1 MTFDVNHLQRPALLL
16 LNGVVYVG
24 FVSGPVEGVGEFNNG
39 WLFGYSFNGSSFTQT
54 AIFNTTPN
62 GTGGGI
68 WQSGAGPAS
77 DGSYIYLATGNGT
90 FDLAGVQNA
99 SIDAGDTLLQLNP
112 SNLTRHDYYT
122 PYDVFTYNGTGRC
135 TPPNDEDFGSGGVL
149 LPTNY
154 TYTSTSGTCSG
165 GCSVVINA
173 DKDSNLYVANQGGLG
188 GFNSNGGNNIQT
200 LLEPHDINGHK
211 LDTDQGYW
219 ASPAYWKYMT
229 GSTPTYMLYYS
240 ATTDT
245 KQAAPYPINGYQLAT
260 SGASGPIPD
269 PPTASTPTAF
279 CQYSPTPSVSSNG
292 TTAGTGIVW
301 AIEHGNTRNPQFNDC
316 QGQTKQ
322 AALHAFNATNL
333 AAPELYNSRG
343 LPAGT
348 TGSVTTFST
357 PTIFKGRVYIGTQTG
372 INVFGLCTSC
382 PH

>member
-16 LNGVVYVG
+16 LGSGSSAVVYVG
-24 FVSGPVEGVGEFNNG
+24 FASGPVDDVGELNNG
-39 WLFGYSFNGSSFTQT
+39 WLFGYPFNGSTFSQP

-77 DGSYIYLATGNGT
+77 DGGYIYLATGNGT
-90 FDLAGVQNA
+90 FDLAGVQNI

-122 PYDVFTYNGTGRC
+122 PSDVFSYNGTGLC
-135 TPPNDEDFGSGGVL
+135 LDMADEDFGSGGVL
-149 LPTNY
+149 AVPSPFAYKNH
-154 TYTSTSGTCSG
+154 
-165 GCSVVINA
+165 SVVVNA
-173 DKDSNLYVANQGGLG
+173 DKQSNLYVANQSSLG

-200 LLEPHDINGHK
+200 LLEPHDRNGHK

-245 KQAAPYPINGYQLAT
+245 KLAAPYPINGYQLAT
-260 SGASGPIPD
+260 SGTSGPIPD
-269 PPTASTPTAF
+269 PPTASTPTGF

-292 TTAGTGIVW
+292 TTPGTGIVW
-301 AIEHGNTRNPQFNDC
+301 AIEHGNTDNPSQNDC
-316 QGQTKQ
+316 NGSPLQ
-322 AALHAFNATNL
+322 AALHAFNATTL
-333 AAPELYNSRG
+333 AKLYDSRG

-357 PTIFKGRVYIGTQTG
+357 PTIFKGRVYMGTQTG
-372 INVFGLCTSC
+372 ISVFGLCTSC